1 MQKIFRISENKTS
14 KRLFLIFGFLNFLI
28 TNIVLQFLLILI
40 PTLLAT
46 ISSQMINLIIG
57 YYLFGKKVFKYRN
70 LNNAVFRKYLLLA
83 STIWVLNYGLI
94 QFFFNFGVNKNLT
107 AIFILPLL
115 VLISYFSQKYFVFR

>member
-70 LNNAVFRKYLLLA
+70 F
-83 STIWVLNYGLI
+83 GLI